1 MLGFSTEYLQAS
13 NNNLNLNK
21 NPSQSPPSKR
31 KRAKKAFTFYA
42 WLNERGE
49 LDYQTASS
57 NGYAYIPAEGKSIS
71 AIETADWYTPA
82 TFKKA
87 WTYEIRKNGRKSRKL
102 LRTKENI
109 RSLRGSFVD
118 IDGDGS
124 ITLSSDVILQRCV
137 AYGIPLPTYIL
148 RTSPNHYQCFW
159 EYIKEV
165 LNNKRSIMSYWETV
179 QGGMHEAFKDL
190 GADPNAKDACRYLRS
205 PQKPNAV
212 NTKYPNKPLIELE
225 YVGEKVSLKSLYA
238 PLKKA
243 GFIKLQG
250 LSKQNRRK
258 GDIPSRVSKRKLIR
272 FLKENPNWEG
282 TYQEL
287 FKSLGIPERSGYRI
301 VGWFKE
307 SGWLKVEKVRVGRTW
322 KTRFSSNFDTAN
334 ISKTN
339 FLNSNSGNSF
349 NFYCELL
356 IRFARE
362 GLMCGYR
369 NEGVFLFALWLKL
382 RGRSFSDVLKFLE
395 GGFLKSRDNGTHRF
409 GEREFERTVRNAF
422 KDRYK
427 FWHSLKSERF
437 QKIVVALGLF
447 DLAVESQKTI

>member
-1 MLGFSTEYLQAS
+1 MLGFSREYLHLIK
-13 NNNLNLNK
+13 LNLNK

-31 KRAKKAFTFYA
+31 KKTKKTFTFYA

-57 NGYAYIPAEGKSIS
+57 NRYTYIPAKGKSIS

-87 WTYEIRKNGRKSRKL
+87 WTHETGKDGRKSRKL

-124 ITLSSDVILQRCV
+124 IPLSSDVILQRCF
-137 AYGIPLPTYIL
+137 AYGLPLPTYIL
-148 RTSPNHYQCFW
+148 RTSPNHYQCYW
-159 EYIKEV
+159 EYINEL
-165 LNNKRSIMSYWETV
+165 LNNKRSIMGYWETV
-179 QGGMHEAFKDL
+179 QGGMYEAFKDL

-212 NTKYPNKPLIELE
+212 NTKYPDKPPIELE
-225 YVGEKVSLKSLYA
+225 YVGEKVSLKSLYT

-250 LSKQNRRK
+250 PGKQNSRK
-258 GDIPSRVSKRKLIR
+258 GDIPSRVSKRKLIG

-287 FKSLGIPERSGYRI
+287 FERLGIPERSGYRI
-301 VGWFKE
+301 VGWLKE
-307 SGWLKVEKVRVGRTW
+307 SGRLKVEKVRIGRTW
-322 KTRFSSNFDTAN
+322 KTRFNSVFDTAN
-334 ISKTN
+334 ISKTL
-339 FLNSNSGNSF
+339 FFSGNSGF
-349 NFYCELL
+349 VLGIYCELL
-356 IRFARE
+356 IRFTER
-362 GLMCGYR
+362 GLICGYR
-369 NEGVFLFALWLKL
+369 NDGIFLFALWLKL
-382 RGRSFSDVLKFLE
+382 KGQSFSDVLEFLE

-422 KDRYK
+422 KDCYR
-427 FWHSLKSERF
+427 FWHSSKSERF
-437 QKIVVALGLF
+437 QRIMVVLGLF
-447 DLAVESQKTI
+447 DSG